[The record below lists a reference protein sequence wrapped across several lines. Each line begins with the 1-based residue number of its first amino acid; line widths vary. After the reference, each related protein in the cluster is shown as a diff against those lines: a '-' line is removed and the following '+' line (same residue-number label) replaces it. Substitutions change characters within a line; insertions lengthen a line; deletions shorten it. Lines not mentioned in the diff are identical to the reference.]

1 MKIKISS
8 VEGYLSFIIFFL
20 VGFYKFNYA
29 IVFSVLLLLL
39 LSRRLNNN
47 IIFYN
52 PNMPYLIVLYIGIFL
67 FYIISFIHGMY
78 DNYSNLGEILAVVI
92 FIFLGY
98 LFINLLELNKKHL
111 VLAGL
116 LFGLGSYS
124 SYCLWYT
131 YFELGQV
138 SAYSKVWNPFLENYE
153 NSPPHAIN
161 IALLTVWCINSI
173 FKKKFVEKLFFIPLV
188 IFLILV
194 GLYSGSRV
202 FLLIIFFNIILN
214 MVGSKKIIFPIFL
227 IIIFITIFPFLDFSD
242 FTTFDRLNSDGLKSQ
257 RFELYYLGL
266 ENLFY
271 YPFGGYQ
278 VDRSTFGTIWLHN
291 IFLDVSRMAGLI
303 PLIFFLIF
311 YIGVIKRTFKYK
323 KKIDKNLI
331 LIFFSSFVL
340 MQQDVIFTGNFML
353 FICSI
358 FSCFTILF
366 YTSEKGYLIK

>member
-8 VEGYLSFIIFFL
+8 IEGYLSFIIFFL

-29 IVFSVLLLLL
+29 IVFSILLLIF
-39 LSRRLNNN
+39 LSRKLNNN
-47 IIFYN
+47 VIFYN
-52 PNMPYLIVLYIGIFL
+52 SNIPYLIVLYIGIFL

-78 DNYSNLGEILAVVI
+78 DNYNNMGEILAVVI

-98 LFINLLELNKKHL
+98 LFINLLEINKKHL

-138 SAYSKVWNPFLENYE
+138 SAYSKVWNPFLESYE
-153 NSPPHAIN
+153 NSPSHAIN
-161 IALLTVWCINSI
+161 IALLSAWCINSI
-173 FKKKFVEKLFFIPLV
+173 FKRRFIEKLFFIPLV
-188 IFLILV
+188 IFLILA

-202 FLLIIFFNIILN
+202 FLLIVLFSIVFNI
-214 MVGSKKIIFPIFL
+214 VESKKIIFPILL
-227 IIIFITIFPFLDFSD
+227 IIVFITIFPFLDFSD
-242 FTTFDRLNSDGLKSQ
+242 FTTFDRLSSDGLKSQ

-278 VDRSTFGTIWLHN
+278 VDKSTFGTVWLHN

-303 PLIFFLIF
+303 PLVLFLIF
-311 YIGVIKRTFKYK
+311 YIGVIKRILKYK
-323 KKIDKNLI
+323 KNIDKNLI
-331 LIFFSSFVL
+331 LIFLSSFVL

-366 YTSEKGYLIK
+366 YTSEKRIFH

>member
-8 VEGYLSFIIFFL
+8 IEGYLSFIIFFL

-29 IVFSVLLLLL
+29 IVFSILLLIF
-39 LSRRLNNN
+39 LSRKLNNN
-47 IIFYN
+47 VIFYN
-52 PNMPYLIVLYIGIFL
+52 SNIPYLIVLYIGIFL

-78 DNYSNLGEILAVVI
+78 DNYNNMGEILAVVI

-98 LFINLLELNKKHL
+98 LFINLLEINKKHL

-138 SAYSKVWNPFLENYE
+138 SAYSKVWNPFLESYE
-153 NSPPHAIN
+153 NSPSHAIN
-161 IALLTVWCINSI
+161 IALLSAWCINSI
-173 FKKKFVEKLFFIPLV
+173 FKRRFIEKLFFIPLV
-188 IFLILV
+188 IFLILA

-202 FLLIIFFNIILN
+202 FLLIVLFSIVFNI
-214 MVGSKKIIFPIFL
+214 VESKKIIFPILL
-227 IIIFITIFPFLDFSD
+227 IIVFITIFPFLDFSD
-242 FTTFDRLNSDGLKSQ
+242 FTTFDRLSSDGLKSQ

-278 VDRSTFGTIWLHN
+278 VDKSTFGTVWLHN

-303 PLIFFLIF
+303 PLILFLIF
-311 YIGVIKRTFKYK
+311 YIGVIKRILKYK
-323 KKIDKNLI
+323 KNIDKNLI
-331 LIFFSSFVL
+331 LIFLSSFVL

-366 YTSEKGYLIK
+366 YTSEKRIFH

>member
-8 VEGYLSFIIFFL
+8 IEGYLSFIIFFL
-20 VGFYKFNYA
+20 VGFYKFDYA
-29 IVFSVLLLLL
+29 IVFSILLLIL
-39 LSRRLNNN
+39 LSRKLNNN
-47 IIFYN
+47 VIFYN
-52 PNMPYLIVLYIGIFL
+52 SNIPYLIVLYIGIFL

-78 DNYSNLGEILAVVI
+78 DNYNNMGEILAVVI

-98 LFINLLELNKKHL
+98 LFINLLEINKKHL

-138 SAYSKVWNPFLENYE
+138 SAYSKVWNPFLADYE

-161 IALLTVWCINSI
+161 IALLSVWCINSI
-173 FKKKFVEKLFFIPLV
+173 FKRRFIEKLFFIPLV
-188 IFLILV
+188 IFLILA

-202 FLLIIFFNIILN
+202 FLLIVLFSIVFNI
-214 MVGSKKIIFPIFL
+214 VESKKIIFPILL
-227 IIIFITIFPFLDFSD
+227 IIVFITIFPFLDFSD
-242 FTTFDRLNSDGLKSQ
+242 FTTFDRLSSDGLKSQ

-278 VDRSTFGTIWLHN
+278 VDKSTFGTVWLHN

-303 PLIFFLIF
+303 PLVLFLIF
-311 YIGVIKRTFKYK
+311 YIGVIKRILKYK
-323 KKIDKNLI
+323 KNIDKNLI
-331 LIFFSSFVL
+331 LIFLSSFVL

-366 YTSEKGYLIK
+366 YTSEKRIFH

>member
-8 VEGYLSFIIFFL
+8 IEGYLSFIIFFL
-20 VGFYKFNYA
+20 VGFYKFDYA
-29 IVFSVLLLLL
+29 IVFSILLLIL
-39 LSRRLNNN
+39 LSRKLNNN
-47 IIFYN
+47 VIFYN
-52 PNMPYLIVLYIGIFL
+52 SNIPYLIVLYIGIFL

-78 DNYSNLGEILAVVI
+78 DNYNNMGEILAVVI
-92 FIFLGY
+92 FVFLGY
-98 LFINLLELNKKHL
+98 LFINLLEINKKHL

-138 SAYSKVWNPFLENYE
+138 SAYSKVWNPFLADYE
-153 NSPPHAIN
+153 NSPTHAIN
-161 IALLTVWCINSI
+161 IALLSVWCINSI
-173 FKKKFVEKLFFIPLV
+173 FKRKFIEKLFFIPLV
-188 IFLILV
+188 IFLILA

-202 FLLIIFFNIILN
+202 FLLIVLFSIVFNI
-214 MVGSKKIIFPIFL
+214 VESKKIIFPILL
-227 IIIFITIFPFLDFSD
+227 IIVFITIFPFLDFSD
-242 FTTFDRLNSDGLKSQ
+242 FTTFDRLSSDGLKSQ

-278 VDRSTFGTIWLHN
+278 VDKSTFGTVWLHN

-303 PLIFFLIF
+303 PLILFLIF
-311 YIGVIKRTFKYK
+311 YIGVIKRILKYK
-323 KKIDKNLI
+323 KNIDKNLI
-331 LIFFSSFVL
+331 LIFLSSFIL

-366 YTSEKGYLIK
+366 YTSEKRIFN